1 MCLCICL
8 FVFVFLYLCMPI
20 CIGVFVFG
28 NSNDGRKFLL
38 VTDEYPCS
46 LIFPPLQSARPALK
60 KIWLT
65 NTNSHTIQLSTLFL
79 SLLSKLI
86 IIALHFDETWK
97 ISPGNQEFHRAP
109 RLQLVIEKRL
119 EAQTLTMRT
128 SHGRAVRQ
136 PGMWFKQSPRV
147 ITRWFTV
154 RSLSEQFQTVGFLI
168 FAAQIK
174 TSASLKN
181 VANWNPDHI
190 YDQHSLQWIREG
202 KGFVLNFPSPSP
214 SQPSPPL

>member
-1 MCLCICL
+1 MPAEFLQIKSEK
-8 FVFVFLYLCMPI
+8 VFKKCHHFFHFCFFTKSHFLCMPI

-65 NTNSHTIQLSTLFL
+65 NKNSHTIQLSTLFL

-97 ISPGNQEFHRAP
+97 NSTGHQDYS
-109 RLQLVIEKRL
+109 LSL
-119 EAQTLTMRT
+119 RT
-128 SHGRAVRQ
+128 AWKPKLWLWELLMAEQSVSRECDSNSH
-136 PGMWFKQSPRV
+136 RV

-154 RSLSEQFQTVGFLI
+154 RSLSFKLLAF
-168 FAAQIK
+168 
-174 TSASLKN
+174 
-181 VANWNPDHI
+181 
-190 YDQHSLQWIREG
+190 
-202 KGFVLNFPSPSP
+202 
-214 SQPSPPL
+214 

>member
-1 MCLCICL
+1 MYLCICL

-65 NTNSHTIQLSTLFL
+65 NKNSHTIQLSTLFL

-86 IIALHFDETWK
+86 MIALHFDETWK

-109 RLQLVIEKRL
+109 RLQLVIENRL

-136 PGMWFKQSPRV
+136 PGMWFKQSQSDHKM
-147 ITRWFTV
+147 IY
-154 RSLSEQFQTVGFLI
+154 SEISFFQTVGFLK
-168 FAAQIK
+168 FAAQIE

-181 VANWNPDHI
+181 VPNWNPDHI